1 MEEIRL
7 GDACEIL
14 NGFAFKSENYV
25 DSGIRVIRIANVQK
39 GYIEDN
45 TPAFYPLDSVGLDKY
60 MLEEGDLLISLT
72 GNVGRVA
79 ILEKEFLPAALNQRV
94 ACLRLKTSRLTKGY
108 LFHILNGNLFE
119 QQCIQSSK
127 GVAQKNMSTE
137 WLKNYEIPLYSKEK
151 QDIITKILDKTY
163 NVISCRQQEIQKF
176 DDLIKARFVEMF
188 GDLFKNNKGWKE
200 MPLGKTCDKVVRY
213 PTFYG
218 MDYLEQGTRV
228 IRIGNILPDGH
239 MDLVDANYVFVYE
252 NVNDDFPETVIEKND
267 IVMAVRGDGSAAKRI
282 GIVTEEELI
291 GANISPNLIRIKANP
306 DILNPVYLF
315 FYLTGEIG
323 QMRLDSYVN
332 KTAKKNIAAK
342 DIVKV
347 IVPVPHL
354 ELQNEYAKFV
364 AQVDKSKVAVQKALD
379 ETKLLFDSLMQQY
392 FG

>member
-1 MEEIRL
+1 MEKIRL

-45 TPAFYPLDSVGLDKY
+45 TPAFYPLDSVELDKY

-151 QDIITKILDKTY
+151 QDVITEILDKTY
-163 NVISCRQQEIQKF
+163 NVIFCRQQEIQKL

-188 GDLFKNNKGWKE
+188 GSIHDGRYD
-200 MPLGKTCDKVVRY
+200 MKT
-213 PTFYG
+213 
-218 MDYLEQGTRV
+218 
-228 IRIGNILPDGH
+228 LP
-239 MDLVDANYVFVYE
+239 E
-252 NVNDDFPETVIEKND
+252 IVNDDKNSIKRGPFGGALKKDDFVEDGYLVYEQRHAIHNDFEYAKYYITQEKYEDMIGFKVIPGDLIISCSGVTLGRIAEVPE
-267 IVMAVRGDGSAAKRI
+267 GAKE
-282 GIVTEEELI
+282 GIINQALLKL
-291 GANISPNLIRIKANP
+291 S
-306 DILNPVYLF
+306 LNPEVMLNTFFIQQFRGEEIQEILF
-315 FYLTGEIG
+315 GFSRGSGIPNMPSMSE
-323 QMRLDSYVN
+323 
-332 KTAKKNIAAK
+332 
-342 DIVKV
+342 VKAV
-347 IVPVPHL
+347 KFICPPL
-354 ELQNEYAKFV
+354 ELQKQYCDFV
-364 AQVDKSKVAVQKALD
+364 NPVDKSKVIKQNNQV
-379 ETKLLFDSLMQQY
+379 FS
-392 FG
+392 

>member
-1 MEEIRL
+1 MEKIRL

-45 TPAFYPLDSVGLDKY
+45 TPAFYPLDSVELDKY

-151 QDIITKILDKTY
+151 QDVITEILDKTY
-163 NVISCRQQEIQKF
+163 NVIFCRQQEIQKL
-176 DDLIKARFVEMF
+176 DDLIKARFVELF
-188 GDLFKNNKGWKE
+188 GDPIDNSKGYPVHQLSEYITSLTSGSRGWARYCVDDGDEWFITIKNVKDCHIFTDN
-200 MPLGKTCDKVVRY
+200 MQPV
-213 PTFYG
+213 
-218 MDYLEQGTRV
+218 
-228 IRIGNILPDGH
+228 NAPDN
-239 MDLVDANYVFVYE
+239 AE
-252 NVNDDFPETVIEKND
+252 
-267 IVMAVRGDGSAAKRI
+267 AKRTKVQEGDLLI
-282 GIVTEEELI
+282 SITADLGRTGVVTKEIAEH
-291 GANISPNLIRIKANP
+291 GAYINQHLSCIRIKR
-306 DILNPVYLF
+306 DVLNPL
-315 FYLTGEIG
+315 
-323 QMRLDSYVN
+323 
-332 KTAKKNIAAK
+332 
-342 DIVKV
+342 
-347 IVPVPHL
+347 
-354 ELQNEYAKFV
+354 FV
-364 AQVDKSKVAVQKALD
+364 AHYMESPAGKEQFIAKNQSAVKAGLNFNSINSLKLMVPPLTEQNRFIDFIDQVDKSKVAVQKAL
-379 ETKLLFDSLMQQY
+379 EKTQLLFDSLMQQY

>member
-1 MEEIRL
+1 MEKIRL

-45 TPAFYPLDSVGLDKY
+45 TPAFYPLDSVELDKY
-60 MLEEGDLLISLT
+60 MLEERDLLISLT

-151 QDIITKILDKTY
+151 QDVITETLDKTY
-163 NVISCRQQEIQKF
+163 NVISCRQQEIQKL
-176 DDLIKARFVEMF
+176 DDLIKARFIELF
-188 GDLFKNNKGWKE
+188 GDPKLNPKGYPICRLSEHIEFLTSGSRGWAQYCVDNGSEWFITIKNVKDCHISTDNMQPINAPNNSE
-200 MPLGKTCDKVVRY
+200 
-213 PTFYG
+213 
-218 MDYLEQGTRV
+218 
-228 IRIGNILPDGH
+228 
-239 MDLVDANYVFVYE
+239 
-252 NVNDDFPETVIEKND
+252 
-267 IVMAVRGDGSAAKRI
+267 AKRTKVQEGDLLI
-282 GIVTEEELI
+282 SITADLGRTGVVTKGIADH
-291 GANISPNLIRIKANP
+291 GAYINQHLTCIRLNKE
-306 DILNPVYLF
+306 ILNPLYVAF
-315 FYLTGEIG
+315 FMESPAGREQFESKNQSAVKAGLNFNSINSL
-323 QMRLDSYVN
+323 QLYVPPMDEQS
-332 KTAKKNIAAK
+332 AF
-342 DIVKV
+342 V
-347 IVPVPHL
+347 
-354 ELQNEYAKFV
+354 KFV
-364 AQVDKSKVAVQKALD
+364 TQTDKSKVAIQAALD
-379 ETKLLFDSLMQQY
+379 KTQLLFDSLMQKY